1 MIKQKE
7 LMIKCMRLKAVLL
20 TGITKL
26 TTGDKLKDENNESI
40 ATITNKLVY

>member
-7 LMIKCMRLKAVLL
+7 LIIKCMRLKAVML

-26 TTGDKLKDENNESI
+26 TTGDKLKDENNENI

>member
-1 MIKQKE
+1 
-7 LMIKCMRLKAVLL
+7 MIKCMRLKAVLL

-26 TTGDKLKDENNESI
+26 TTGDKFKDENNESI